1 MALAARTGRGTARP
15 RSRSSGSFRSARGV
29 VGAPMLASR
38 FSVAVAVWAVW
49 AVWAVGGA
57 AAPAGACAW
66 AQAVIRHKGAAAQR
80 RVTAE
85 K

>member
-49 AVWAVGGA
+49 AVGGA
-57 AAPAGACAW
+57 AAPAGVCAW